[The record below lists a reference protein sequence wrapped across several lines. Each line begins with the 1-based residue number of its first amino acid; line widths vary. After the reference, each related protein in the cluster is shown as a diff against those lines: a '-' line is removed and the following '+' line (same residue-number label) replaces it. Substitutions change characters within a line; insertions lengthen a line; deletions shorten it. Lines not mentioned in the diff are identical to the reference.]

1 MNRATVVLVAT
12 ALLVAGCAGSEPSD
26 AVVAR
31 SAGTTSAA
39 APELP
44 ACPELTRSEPRAGG
58 LPDVELA
65 CLGAGPTVRLS
76 DLRGTPM
83 VLNIWAAWC
92 INCDKEM
99 PILSNVQARAGERLR
114 FFGVHYKAPRDYGL
128 RSAADFGV
136 SFPSVHDEDGDLI
149 AGKLQAFA
157 PPQTFFV
164 TADGRIAGRKIGEIR
179 SAKELMALIEQHL
192 GVTV

>member
-1 MNRATVVLVAT
+1 
-12 ALLVAGCAGSEPSD
+12 
-26 AVVAR
+26 
-31 SAGTTSAA
+31 
-39 APELP
+39 
-44 ACPELTRSEPRAGG
+44 
-58 LPDVELA
+58 
-65 CLGAGPTVRLS
+65 
-76 DLRGTPM
+76 M

-114 FFGVHYKAPRDYGL
+114 FFGVHYKAARDYGL

-136 SFPSVHDEDGDLI
+136 SFPSAHDEDGDVI
-149 AGKLQAFA
+149 AGALQAFA

-164 TADGRIAGRKIGEIR
+164 TADGRVAGRKIGEIR
-179 SAKELMALIEQHL
+179 SEQELVALIREHL